1 VSEAR
6 KNSGSELV
14 RKLAEERGTG
24 FGMTSS
30 PDEIERETLSLRI
43 SMATLKAKAPQE
55 ADAYRTFVLE
65 VAESVGAAARGGET
79 AEAGALERIR
89 SGLDGERGS

>member
-1 VSEAR
+1 MGVARKRPDGRRPPDVDQRPQLLRQLQVSGALARHVSEAR

-30 PDEIERETLSLRI
+30 PDEIEREMLSLCI
-43 SMATLKAKAPQE
+43 SMATLKAKAP
-55 ADAYRTFVLE
+55 
-65 VAESVGAAARGGET
+65 
-79 AEAGALERIR
+79 
-89 SGLDGERGS
+89 